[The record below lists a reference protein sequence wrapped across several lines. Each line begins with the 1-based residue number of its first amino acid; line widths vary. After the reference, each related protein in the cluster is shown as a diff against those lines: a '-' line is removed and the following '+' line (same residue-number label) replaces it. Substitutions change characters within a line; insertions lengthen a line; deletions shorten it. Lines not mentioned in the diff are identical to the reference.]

1 MRRILPLF
9 ALAVLMY
16 AFSPVLADEER
27 KADDKSHNGK
37 VVSVEGNKLT
47 MTDTAGKE
55 HSHTVAADAKI
66 SCNGKVCKLADL
78 RKGTLIR
85 VTTND
90 AKQVVAI
97 VGRTE

>member
-9 ALAVLMY
+9 ALAVLIY
-16 AFSPVLADEER
+16 AFSPVLADEK
-27 KADDKSHNGK
+27 KADDKTHSGK

-47 MTDTAGKE
+47 MTDAGGKE

-78 RKGTLIR
+78 KKGTLIR